1 MNTADGNNLGA
12 LFYYTNVVYSVSVIR
27 SDADLADI
35 TGRLKLMCS
44 GERHIKS
51 VMFSEL
57 WYSNNAREFS
67 NLIDNILRFNL
78 HLLGSL
84 QPSEM
89 AFVKPLLRSFSS
101 LMNML

>member
-1 MNTADGNNLGA
+1 MDTADGNNLGA
-12 LFYYTNVVYSVSVIR
+12 LFYYTNVVHSVSVIR

-51 VMFSEL
+51 VRFSQL
-57 WYSNNAREFS
+57 WYSNNAREIS

-84 QPSEM
+84 QPSEI
-89 AFVKPLLRSFSS
+89 AFVKPLLRSLSS
-101 LMNML
+101 LMNTL